1 MAETCGGEGRSSG
14 VRQYVRSKVPRL
26 RWTPHLHSCFLHAVN
41 ALGGHHKATPKLV
54 LQMMNIPD
62 LTISHVKSHLQ
73 MYRSLR
79 PGLAEQVNHPPS
91 ASSPSS
97 SSSLLLHNF
106 SLPAAARPVTSHRKR
121 MCGGGEEC
129 IFSGGVKEN
138 NGKGGGGEGLRRECP
153 SHSLLD
159 YVSLGAQP
167 IPSSYLSLH
176 QPEVDFFKVA
186 QQNEEKLKS
195 PSKKCKRESNQ
206 NNGGY
211 GGEKGEGGCH
221 STLSLALSLAP
232 HPAVRSPTS
241 EMSETISSLSF
252 SDLGA
257 VKPNVNLELSIAL
270 CRD

>member
-14 VRQYVRSKVPRL
+14 VRQYIRSKVPRL

-54 LQMMNIPD
+54 LQLMNIPD

-73 MYRSLR
+73 
-79 PGLAEQVNHPPS
+79 
-91 ASSPSS
+91 
-97 SSSLLLHNF
+97 
-106 SLPAAARPVTSHRKR
+106 
-121 MCGGGEEC
+121 
-129 IFSGGVKEN
+129 
-138 NGKGGGGEGLRRECP
+138 
-153 SHSLLD
+153 
-159 YVSLGAQP
+159 
-167 IPSSYLSLH
+167 
-176 QPEVDFFKVA
+176 VA

-211 GGEKGEGGCH
+211 GGEKGEEGCH

-232 HPAVRSPTS
+232 HPAVGSPTS

-257 VKPNVNLELSIAL
+257 VKLNVNLELSIAL